1 MQTGRPQYMFVDEF
15 QDTDDV
21 QIEAISQIAK
31 LLQYKLFVVG
41 DVKQCIYRFRGA
53 KENAFKQL
61 GADNNPEW
69 QIYSLYKNY
78 RTDAKLLDVFHSTFS
93 DLGRRTEGG
102 EPLLIYKGNGT
113 EYNTDRLIGTRDYNM
128 DIKQSEFYKKITI
141 STEEERIPAV
151 FEEVERIRERIKSL
165 EEQGEVFS
173 EKDKEIAILVREN
186 WQAESIKQAGK
197 RMGFEV
203 LTNTGGEFGFIL
215 AKQKKIQRRVN
226 AMLAHMN
233 QSMSLS

>member
-1 MQTGRPQYMFVDEF
+1 M
-15 QDTDDV
+15 
-21 QIEAISQIAK
+21 
-31 LLQYKLFVVG
+31 
-41 DVKQCIYRFRGA
+41 
-53 KENAFKQL
+53 
-61 GADNNPEW
+61 
-69 QIYSLYKNY
+69 
-78 RTDAKLLDVFHSTFS
+78 FHSTFS

-141 STEEERIPAV
+141 SAEEERIPAV
-151 FEEVERIRERIKSL
+151 FEEVERIREKIKSL